1 MSDRQCNSR
10 KLIICIA
17 SMTESN
23 NGEEIQEK
31 NLSSIQE
38 DHWMVHKSLLENQEN
53 KKWKEMCNYYLA

>member
-1 MSDRQCNSR
+1 
-10 KLIICIA
+10 
-17 SMTESN
+17 MTESN